1 MRADLLP
8 DAALLAQNAE
18 MRARLHEAEETLQAI
33 RSGAADALVV
43 ETSTGPQIF
52 LLQGLEAESHRF
64 RGEILAQVSDS
75 VITIDADRHVTYLN
89 AAAEQQYDV
98 SSSEVLGRELS
109 WIYQN
114 RWLRPEDEA
123 DAMTA
128 LRDTGCWRGESAHL
142 KRSGEEIYVESSMI
156 RLRAK
161 DGVSPGLL
169 AVIRDITERKKALQE
184 FALLEAQLRESQ
196 KMEALGTLAGGI
208 AHDFNNILGT
218 ILINV
223 ELARRDAVASR
234 SALVSLEEINKAARR
249 ANDLVQQILAFGRNG
264 SRLHRLISM
273 RSAVDESVRLLRAAL
288 GGIVRIEYHCADDTP
303 SVVADE
309 TQLQQV
315 VLNLGNNAAYAM
327 KGLAGRIDIRVEGV
341 MLDADSAQ
349 LHPHLRPGHYAH
361 LVVSDMGC
369 GMDRAIQQRI
379 FEPFFTTKPRGEG
392 TGLGLAVVH
401 GILQEHEA
409 VVIVH
414 SEPGRGSSFEVYFPG
429 VSEMAVVPG
438 TTEAAG
444 VASEG
449 RGRRILY
456 IDDDPPQLFANKRM
470 LESWGYH
477 VSAYLEQLDALD
489 AVLAGKDRFDLVVT
503 DFNMLGTSGLEI
515 ARAIHH
521 ALPEL
526 PVIMVSGYITSELRG
541 QAAEAGVWHLIGKP
555 PDIEELRDLVQRLIF
570 PPVKDS

>member
-1 MRADLLP
+1 MHADPPP
-8 DAALLAQNAE
+8 DAALLAQNADL
-18 MRARLHEAEETLQAI
+18 RARLHEAEQTLQAI
-33 RSGAADALVV
+33 RSGEADALVV
-43 ETSTGPQIF
+43 ETPAGPQIF
-52 LLQGLEAESHRF
+52 LLQGLEAEAHRF
-64 RGEILAQVSDS
+64 RGEILAQVSDA
-75 VITIDADRHVTYLN
+75 VITIDADQHVTYLN
-89 AAAEQQYDV
+89 AAAERQYDV
-98 SSSEVLGRELS
+98 SSSDVLGRELS

-123 DAMTA
+123 SAMTV
-128 LRDTGCWRGESAHL
+128 LRDTGCWRGESAHV
-142 KRSGEEIYVESSMI
+142 KRSGEEIYVESSMS
-156 RLRAK
+156 RLRTG
-161 DGVSPGLL
+161 DGASPGML
-169 AVIRDITERKKALQE
+169 AVIRDITERKKASQE
-184 FALLEAQLRESQ
+184 RVLLEAQLRESQ

-218 ILINV
+218 ILINA
-223 ELARRDAVASR
+223 ELARRDAVANR
-234 SALVSLEEINKAARR
+234 RALVSLEEINKAARR
-249 ANDLVQQILAFGRNG
+249 ANDLVQQILAFGRSG
-264 SRLHRLISM
+264 SHLRRVISL

-288 GGIVRIEYHCADDTP
+288 SGIVRIEYHCADDTP

-327 KGLAGRIDIRVEGV
+327 KGRAGRIDIRVEGV
-341 MLDADSAQ
+341 MLDADSAR

-361 LVVSDMGC
+361 LVVSDTGR
-369 GMDRAIQQRI
+369 GMDMATQQRI

-409 VVIVH
+409 VIIVH
-414 SEPGRGSSFEVYFPG
+414 SEPGRGSSFEMYFPG
-429 VSEMAVVPG
+429 VSEVAAVAG
-438 TTEAAG
+438 TTEPAS

-477 VSAYLEQLDALD
+477 VSAYLEQRDALD

-541 QAAEAGVWHLIGKP
+541 QAAEAGVRHLIGKP

-570 PPVKDS
+570 PPAEDC